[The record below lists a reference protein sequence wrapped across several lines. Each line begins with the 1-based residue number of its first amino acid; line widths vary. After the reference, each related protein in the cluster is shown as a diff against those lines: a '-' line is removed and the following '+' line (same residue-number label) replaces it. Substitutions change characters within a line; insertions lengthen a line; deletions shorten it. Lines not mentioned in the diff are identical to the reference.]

1 MPIARFSQPSI
12 CQHSHLK
19 SFQQWYTADT
29 GRCNCSV
36 AAVDKDVGQACSG
49 VEQHITVWCFLSLT
63 EESLLWQTM
72 PGKSW
77 DEAHISVT
85 EGSSLEQ
92 DVYMMQLFF
101 CVHVLQF
108 IWSEDIALPGA
119 VAVFTVPH
127 RRFLSWKLIA
137 LFDFSTCDPPWNNC
151 QIFLTFFLWRH
162 VLPGIHLEV
171 VSAHPCLSFI
181 TLDFKKPWRVCVK
194 WFPRW
199 LRNAEFSHSF

>member
-92 DVYMMQLFF
+92 DVYLMQLFSVF
-101 CVHVLQF
+101 MSYSSFDQRTLHYLVLWLFLQYLTGDF
-108 IWSEDIALPGA
+108 WAESLLLCLISAPVIPLGI
-119 VAVFTVPH
+119 TVKSSSH
-127 RRFLSWKLIA
+127 
-137 LFDFSTCDPPWNNC
+137 
-151 QIFLTFFLWRH
+151 FFY
-162 VLPGIHLEV
+162 GGMFFQEYI
-171 VSAHPCLSFI
+171 
-181 TLDFKKPWRVCVK
+181 
-194 WFPRW
+194 
-199 LRNAEFSHSF
+199 